1 MSASERTS
9 TTEQILASL
18 GFSDPME
25 AARQQARMLLLGR
38 LARYEAMIGQ
48 LEADCGRSLEEL
60 RRRYNAE
67 GSEDFASDD
76 CYVRLQWCRDALD
89 TINAQ
94 LDSLARH

>member
-1 MSASERTS
+1 MSTPERPY
-9 TTEQILASL
+9 TTDQILASL
-18 GFSDPME
+18 GYSDPME

-48 LEADCGRSLEEL
+48 LQADCGRSIEEL
-60 RRRYNAE
+60 KRRYNAE

-76 CYVRLQWCRDALD
+76 CYVRLQWCRDAID
-89 TINAQ
+89 VINAQ